1 MGAERLALRSAFTRS
16 KPFNISR
23 KNDPLDTHSEKQ
35 LGGEAQKVKLTH
47 LQPGFPWHHEQ

>member
-1 MGAERLALRSAFTRS
+1 MDAERLALRSAFTGS